1 MEQNLNWIYFVYPS
15 LFIPIL
21 LMNSCFF
28 ILCWMRELF
37 SDSSWK
43 WNVKSERKFI
53 SQKYYQWSHCSKL
66 SFLDLQ
72 KNYCSRLSSRIH
84 LNEWDMRI
92 EIYKCTYESYL
103 RNFCSTPSF
112 PVLRWSCCSKLSY
125 QTHRWSCCSIFS
137 CQDLHESCCSRLF
150 FLTNIHQLSQRTCC
164 INNPK
169 QCLCNS
175 SSFKILSSAERRG
188 VRETWLE

>member
-1 MEQNLNWIYFVYPS
+1 M
-15 LFIPIL
+15 
-21 LMNSCFF
+21 
-28 ILCWMRELF
+28 
-37 SDSSWK
+37 
-43 WNVKSERKFI
+43 KSERKFI

-72 KNYCSRLSSRIH
+72 KNYCSRLSSRNH
-84 LNEWDMRI
+84 LNEWEMRI
-92 EIYKCTYESYL
+92 RIYELTYESYL

-125 QTHRWSCCSIFS
+125 QTHRWSCCSISS
-137 CQDLHESCCSRLF
+137 CQDHRGSCCSRLS

-175 SSFKILSSAERRG
+175 SSFKILSSAKRQG
-188 VRETWLE
+188 VRETWLELWKVLNEYLLITFLIPQKTDCSRLASLLCSPPPQEYPGINR